1 MRKEYIEKA
10 DQAGSKLHA
19 TENSD
24 KDRVIDSLRKTIT
37 NLVDKGTKT
46 TLGDDEK
53 RGSITSLEKIGEKS
67 SVKKGLGNEISI
79 IGFLTKT
86 PIKEV
91 ENEWDEYPI
100 IKEESQEKKSESYGY
115 VILPHGRRES
125 DTKSYKII
133 EDKENE
139 TYLIKPIHK

>member
-10 DQAGSKLHA
+10 DQAGSKLHVM
-19 TENSD
+19 ESSD

-46 TLGDDEK
+46 TLGDDDK
-53 RGSITSLEKIGEKS
+53 RGSITSFEKIGEKQG
-67 SVKKGLGNEISI
+67 KRGLGNETSI

-91 ENEWDEYPI
+91 
-100 IKEESQEKKSESYGY
+100 
-115 VILPHGRRES
+115 
-125 DTKSYKII
+125 
-133 EDKENE
+133 
-139 TYLIKPIHK
+139 